1 MENPKT
7 KIRRVVE
14 KKHTKTSK
22 IIQKQDRKTTI
33 NVSIKKSKYATGEND
48 KKDIKIYYNKS
59 ILKKNKNV
67 KCLNRREGKL
77 ATTWKTKIKMKTK
90 TEATKIK

>member
-1 MENPKT
+1 MSVSKRANTQLVKM
-7 KIRRVVE
+7 IR
-14 KKHTKTSK
+14 
-22 IIQKQDRKTTI
+22 
-33 NVSIKKSKYATGEND
+33 
-48 KKDIKIYYNKS
+48 KDLKIYYNKS